1 MAACHGDGN
10 KENLALSLEALALL
24 TTGVLI
30 VAFLYSSVGHAGA
43 SGYIAVMS
51 LFSIAPATIKPVAL
65 VLNILVAT
73 LGAWQFWRAG
83 HFSWRLFWPF
93 ALLSVPFA
101 FLGGYLNLPPRV
113 FEMVVGIILLFSA
126 TRLLLRPPSD
136 DVLGD
141 PPRGVALGAGA
152 AIGLLSGLTGTGG
165 GILLSPILIFM
176 HWARATVA
184 SGVSAT
190 FILVNSLSGL
200 LGNVTAT
207 KQLPAFA
214 LPLAVAA
221 VSGGVVGSYL
231 GSQRFSHS
239 AIKRLLAVVLTIAGL
254 KLILT

>member
-1 MAACHGDGN
+1 VATWHLHQQEGDRR
-10 KENLALSLEALALL
+10 LSDGSLVLL
-24 TTGVLI
+24 TTGVLV
-30 VAFLYSSVGHAGA
+30 VAFLYSAVGHAGA

-101 FLGGYLNLPPRV
+101 FLGGYLNLPSHV
-113 FEMVVGIILLFSA
+113 FKILVGFILLLSA
-126 TRLLLRPPSD
+126 TRLLLRPPTD
-136 DVLGD
+136 EVFND
-141 PPRGVALGAGA
+141 PPRAVALGAGA
-152 AIGLLSGLTGTGG
+152 GIGLLAGLTGTGG
-165 GILLSPILIFM
+165 GIFLSPLLIFM

-184 SGVSAT
+184 SGVSAL

-200 LGNVTAT
+200 LGNVAAT
-207 KQLPAFA
+207 KQLPVFA

-221 VSGGVVGSYL
+221 ICGGAVGSYL
-231 GSQRFSHS
+231 GSQRFPHT